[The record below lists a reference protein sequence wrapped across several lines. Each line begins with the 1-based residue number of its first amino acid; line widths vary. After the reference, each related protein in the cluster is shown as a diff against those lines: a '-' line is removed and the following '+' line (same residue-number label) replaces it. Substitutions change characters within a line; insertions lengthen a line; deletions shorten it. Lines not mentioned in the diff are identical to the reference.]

1 MQTGSKR
8 WIMFLLI
15 GAALSV
21 AWLVWHALHTI
32 PALDMRAEA
41 ARADAVIY
49 GLVGEAAG
57 HRQVVVEEIW
67 KSSSTSEAGLR
78 VGSAIAVPQLPRDA
92 HPERLVVF
100 LERSSRD
107 GKLHAGTIV
116 AVNHGRLGWGPE
128 LSVEEARAICAA
140 PQASNHAMER
150 TGTRRAFTLALAATL
165 SLQATRA
172 FGARR
177 SSCSR

>member
-1 MQTGSKR
+1 MQTRLKR
-8 WIMFLLI
+8 WIAFLLI
-15 GAALSV
+15 CTALGL
-21 AWLVWHALHTI
+21 AWFVWHALHSV

-41 ARADAVIY
+41 ARSNAVIY
-49 GLVGEAAG
+49 GSVGEAAG
-57 HRQVVVEEIW
+57 RQHVVIEEIW
-67 KSSSTSEAGLR
+67 KFSPTDSELR
-78 VGSAIAVPQLPRDA
+78 VGAAIPVPQLPRDA

-128 LSVEEARAICAA
+128 MSVEEAKAMCTG

-150 TGTRRAFTLALAATL
+150 TATRCAFALGVAWTL
-165 SLQATRA
+165 SLRATLA
-172 FGARR
+172 PGGRR

>member
-1 MQTGSKR
+1 MQTRSKR
-8 WIMFLLI
+8 RIAFLLLCT
-15 GAALSV
+15 ALGL
-21 AWLVWHALHTI
+21 AWFVWHALHTI
-32 PALDMRAEA
+32 PALDIRAEA
-41 ARADAVIY
+41 ARSNAVIY
-49 GLVGEAAG
+49 GSVGEAAG
-57 HRQVVVEEIW
+57 RRHVVVEEIW
-67 KSSSTSEAGLR
+67 KSSPVDSELR
-78 VGSAIAVPQLPRDA
+78 VGAAVPVPQLPRDA

-128 LSVEEARAICAA
+128 MSVEEAKAMCTG

-150 TGTRRAFTLALAATL
+150 TATRRAFTLRIDWPL
-165 SLQATRA
+165 SLLSTLALC
-172 FGARR
+172 GRR